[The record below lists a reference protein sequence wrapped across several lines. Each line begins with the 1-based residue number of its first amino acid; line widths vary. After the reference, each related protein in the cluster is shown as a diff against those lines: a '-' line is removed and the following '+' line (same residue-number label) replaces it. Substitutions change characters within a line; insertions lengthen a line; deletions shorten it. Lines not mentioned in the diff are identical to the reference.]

1 MHLHLDAV
9 GGVAGDMFIAA
20 MLDAFPDLREPML
33 SAIRAAGL
41 PPDVNCAVV
50 EHRDHALTG
59 LRFVV
64 DDPHVQ
70 GWREAT
76 GKKELGT
83 PHQPEEGWR
92 EATGRR
98 ERLAFG
104 QHRAETPFAQIRD
117 SLRASGL
124 AAEVGERAI
133 AIFSLLAEVEGAIHG
148 RTPEEVSF
156 HELGGWDSI
165 ADIVGAAALV
175 AALPGASWSV
185 STLPLGRGRTKT
197 AHGLLPVPSPAASRL
212 LEGYELIDDGLAGE
226 RVTPTGAAILKH
238 VGATQSAERVPR
250 RLLRSGYGF
259 GTKVFRGISNVLRV
273 LAFEEARSE
282 PDTDRVAVIAFE
294 VDDQSPEDLAIAL
307 DHLRAHPAVLDVLQM
322 PAFGKKGRMTAHI
335 QVLAQPEGADQ
346 IIDACF
352 NETATLG
359 LRCQIVERRVLT
371 RRHETVEV
379 GGRRVR
385 VKLAQRPEVATVKVE
400 SDDLLSVRGGR
411 AARDEVRRDAQTEGL
426 KKDG

>member
-41 PPDVNCAVV
+41 PSEVTCEVV
-50 EHRDHALTG
+50 EHRDHVLTG

-64 DDPHVQ
+64 DDPHDQ
-70 GWREAT
+70 A
-76 GKKELGT
+76 
-83 PHQPEEGWR
+83 H
-92 EATGRR
+92 RR
-98 ERLAFG
+98 AHLQSLDHA
-104 QHRAETPFAQIRD
+104 HDETPFAQICD
-117 SLRASGL
+117 YLRASGL
-124 AAEVGERAI
+124 ETALAERAI
-133 AIFSLLAEVEGAIHG
+133 AIFSLLAAVEGEVHG
-148 RTPEEVSF
+148 RSPEEVSF

-175 AALPGASWSV
+175 AALPGATWSV
-185 STLPLGRGRTKT
+185 STLPLGRGRIKT

-212 LEGYELIDDGLAGE
+212 LEGYEFVDDGLAGE

-238 VGATQSAERVPR
+238 VNATQSAQRIPR
-250 RLLRSGYGF
+250 RLMRSGYGF
-259 GTKVFRGISNVLRV
+259 GTKMFRGISNVLRV
-273 LAFEEARSE
+273 LAFHDMQGEVGS
-282 PDTDRVAVIAFE
+282 DRVAVIAFE

-307 DHLRAHPAVLDVLQM
+307 DHLRSHPAVLDVLQV

-335 QVLAQPEGADQ
+335 QLLAQPQAAEQ
-346 IIDACF
+346 VMDACF
-352 NETATLG
+352 SETATLG
-359 LRCQIVERRVLT
+359 LRCQIVERRVLV
-371 RRHETVEV
+371 RHQDSVDV

-385 VKLAQRPEVATVKVE
+385 VKLAQRPEAATVKVE

-411 AARDEVRRDAQTEGL
+411 AGRDETRRKAEAEGL
-426 KKDG
+426 KKNG

>member
-41 PPDVNCAVV
+41 PSEVTCEVV

-64 DDPHVQ
+64 DDPHDQ
-70 GWREAT
+70 A
-76 GKKELGT
+76 
-83 PHQPEEGWR
+83 H
-92 EATGRR
+92 RR
-98 ERLAFG
+98 AHLQSLDHA
-104 QHRAETPFAQIRD
+104 HDETPFAQIRD
-117 SLRASGL
+117 YLRASGL
-124 AAEVGERAI
+124 ETAMAERAI
-133 AIFSLLAEVEGAIHG
+133 AIFSLLAEVEGEVHG
-148 RTPEEVSF
+148 RPPEEVSF

-165 ADIVGAAALV
+165 ADIVGAAALIT
-175 AALPGASWSV
+175 ALPGATWSV
-185 STLPLGRGRTKT
+185 STLPLGRGRAKT

-212 LEGYELIDDGLAGE
+212 LEGYEFVDDGLAGE

-238 VGATQSAERVPR
+238 VNATQSVQQIPR
-250 RLLRSGYGF
+250 RLLRNGYGF

-273 LAFEEARSE
+273 LVFDDVQAEVGS
-282 PDTDRVAVIAFE
+282 DRIAVIAFE

-307 DHLRAHPAVLDVLQM
+307 DHLRSHPAVLDVLQM

-335 QVLAQPEGADQ
+335 QLLAQPEAADQ
-346 IIDACF
+346 IMDACF
-352 NETATLG
+352 SETATLG
-359 LRCQIVERRVLT
+359 LRCQIVERRVLA
-371 RRHETVEV
+371 RHHDSVEV
-379 GGRRVR
+379 GGRRLR
-385 VKLAQRPEVATVKVE
+385 VKLAQRPEAATVKVE

-411 AARDEVRRDAQTEGL
+411 AGRDETRRKAEAEGL
-426 KKDG
+426 KKNG